1 MARYFK
7 IEKLD
12 SATFERLTEE
22 KFGDDHQE
30 LIVYAED
37 GNLYIAVDED
47 KIDTVHFPPNALDE
61 SEVKK

>member
-12 SATFERLTEE
+12 WATFERLTEE
-22 KFGDDHQE
+22 KFGDDYQE

-37 GNLYIAVDED
+37 GNLHIAVDED